1 MTSLLR
7 PSTALLPAI
16 LLAAVSV
23 QAQPGGIAYTVSPVG
38 VGVRFDD
45 NAGLGSGF
53 LYGGRVGAGFG
64 RFLELDGEYLRS
76 TGVKTDVGGIDA
88 PAGVDVLLGTLPERD
103 VLLERYGANLRAT
116 VGRTRLLP
124 FLTAGTGV
132 LRIKPDGLDDT
143 RSIYA
148 TYGGGVTLAL
158 GTRSTVTLAASRF
171 AYRYSPF
178 ATFALGDQGLAPES
192 LPLRTVYNNA
202 LTAAARV
209 YLGGRSA
216 AEETAVDRAFTER
229 LRVFVEPSYGTI
241 DFSRRLGDAFPDQQP
256 LAGVSAGIDL
266 GPYVGLRGSYM
277 RATDEASPLDD
288 GVPTTFRDLAL
299 IGGELNL
306 RFAGDGGGGGATPYL
321 IVGGGYMRVGDE
333 YAPEGIAGTPESRYF
348 AQGGAGLD
356 LAIAR
361 TVRLKAAARA
371 VLMSDLDEDAVA
383 SPGRVYVSPL
393 YTAGLEFSLGGRRA
407 NAAPDRRD
415 VDALLAAE
423 RRRMSDERA
432 AERMAYRSELDG
444 QRAEEAAEARA
455 IQARLTGEIAALRRQ
470 LDVTSDDSAR
480 AVLVTEIAVRER
492 VAAETAP
499 LALAAPA
506 AGTTATPRATAPA
519 RRTIEVPVPETGEIY
534 IRYGDPAAAPAPQS
548 APTPIVI
555 GTAPAGSLGV
565 TGAATGALTADQ
577 ITALVRAELDRRD
590 GQRPH
595 PRRCGPHRARR
606 DARGPSAT
614 ASAGLIA
621 FDASLAARLAAI
633 EARMNAP
640 QQQQFVVLD
649 SSGVRRVVSVPAPV
663 VVPAAASVGFFGARR
678 LAAVLPVVGFRTK
691 DGDTQ
696 GLIGV
701 RADYRSLSGLGM
713 RVIPEVL
720 VGIGDGISVQAFANV
735 AWPLPTAFGLQPY
748 LGGGLGLKTDKGVK
762 GAGLALNAL
771 IGTELG
777 LGVGYGFIEAS
788 TLDFFDVNRLLFGY
802 RIQF

>member
-1 MTSLLR
+1 MMSLLR
-7 PSTALLPAI
+7 PSTAVLPA
-16 LLAAVSV
+16 LLIAAASV
-23 QAQPGGIAYTVSPVG
+23 QAQPGGIAYTASPVG

-53 LYGGRVGAGFG
+53 LYGGRVGAAFG
-64 RFLELDGEYLRS
+64 RYLELDGEYLRS
-76 TGVKTDVGGIDA
+76 TGVKTDFGGIDA
-88 PAGVDVLLGTLPERD
+88 PTGVDVLLGTLPERD

-116 VGRTRLLP
+116 IGRTRLLP

-132 LRIKPDGLDDT
+132 VRIKPDGTDDT

-178 ATFALGDQGLAPES
+178 ATFGLGDQGLAPES
-192 LPLRTVYNNA
+192 MPLRTVYNNA
-202 LTAAARV
+202 LTAAARI

-241 DFSRRLGDAFPDQQP
+241 DFSRRLGAAFPDQQP

-266 GPYVGLRGSYM
+266 GPYVGLRGSYL

-299 IGGELNL
+299 IGGELDL

-321 IVGGGYMRVGDE
+321 IVGGGYLRVGDD
-333 YAPEGIAGTPESRYF
+333 YAPGGTSGVPESRYF

-383 SPGRVYVSPL
+383 TPGRVYVSPL
-393 YTAGLEFSLGGRRA
+393 YTGGVEFSLGGRRI
-407 NAAPDRRD
+407 NARDTRD

-423 RRRMSDERA
+423 RRRMADERA

-444 QRAEEAAEARA
+444 QRAEEVAEARA
-455 IQARLTGEIAALRRQ
+455 IQARLSGEIAALRRQ
-470 LDVTSDDSAR
+470 LDVTTDDSAR
-480 AVLVTEIAVRER
+480 AALVTEIAVRER
-492 VAAETAP
+492 VAAETVP
-499 LALAAPA
+499 LAASAP
-506 AGTTATPRATAPA
+506 GTTASPRAAPA
-519 RRTIEVPVPETGEIY
+519 RRTTIEVPVPETGEIY
-534 IRYGDPAAAPAPQS
+534 IRYGDPAAVPVPAA
-548 APTPIVI
+548 APTPVVV
-555 GTAPAGSLGV
+555 TAAPAGSV
-565 TGAATGALTADQ
+565 TGGTGGLTADQ

-590 GQRPH
+590 G
-595 PRRCGPHRARR
+595 RALTR
-606 DARGPSAT
+606 DDVDRIVRDVTRAANTGSAAPAT
-614 ASAGLIA
+614 SA

-633 EARMNAP
+633 EARMATP
-640 QQQQFVVLD
+640 QAQQFVVIE
-649 SSGVRRVVSVPAPV
+649 SSGVQRIVSVPAAPA
-663 VVPAAASVGFFGARR
+663 VVPAAAQVGFFGARR
-678 LAAVLPVVGFRTK
+678 LAAVLPVVGFRT
-691 DGDTQ
+691 DGTDTQ

-720 VGIGDGISVQAFANV
+720 VGIGDGVSVQAFANV

-748 LGGGLGLKTDKGVK
+748 LGGGVGLKTDKGVK

-777 LGVGYGFIEAS
+777 LGIGYGFIEAS

-802 RIQF
+802 RVRF